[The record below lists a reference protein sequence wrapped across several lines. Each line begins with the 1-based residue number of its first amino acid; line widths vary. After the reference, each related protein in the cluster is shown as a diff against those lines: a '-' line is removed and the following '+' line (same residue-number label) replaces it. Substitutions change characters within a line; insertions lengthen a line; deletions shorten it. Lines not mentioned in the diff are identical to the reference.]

1 MSCARFLGSVSA
13 ALGLVIFGAATLAS
27 AQAPERVA
35 YQGLVLEAT
44 GAPVNGPLTV
54 TVRIFDAPV
63 GGTVLF
69 AENHFPTLVDGVFQI
84 EIGGGTLV
92 SGSFDASL
100 FAAGSRWLEVEA
112 AGEVLAPRQEF
123 VSVTYALQCETAAE
137 LGGFGSALWQRRV
150 ETVCAAGSALRSIA
164 ADGTG
169 TCEIIPNPGG
179 DVTDVLAGAGL
190 SVSGSTGPVV
200 TLSIATGGVT
210 GAMVADESLGFADLA
225 PSSVGSSEV
234 ADNALGAVDLGT
246 DSVTSA
252 EIASSAVGSAEIADG
267 AVGSAD
273 VADESLGAADLG
285 VGSVGTSEVA
295 DNSLTDLDLAAGS
308 VTASEIATGAV
319 GTTDIADGGV
329 LSIDILDNTIL
340 AADIAANAVGTSE
353 VDGSLVAADLSDEAG
368 ANFAFDATATPGTTA
383 GTVASVTIDPP
394 VASGRVIVNASA
406 YVQID
411 AGVFSLLSCSL
422 TTGSG
427 LDAANFSSIN
437 VDGSD
442 VDRTSLGM
450 TRGFVVSSAAATTY
464 NLVCL
469 NSGGTVT
476 MNHINLTAM
485 YFPTVY

>member
-1 MSCARFLGSVSA
+1 M
-13 ALGLVIFGAATLAS
+13 
-27 AQAPERVA
+27 
-35 YQGLVLEAT
+35 
-44 GAPVNGPLTV
+44 
-54 TVRIFDAPV
+54 RIFDAPV
-63 GGTVLF
+63 GGTLLF
-69 AENHFPTLVDGVFQI
+69 AENHFPTLVDGVFQV

-123 VSVTYALQCETAAE
+123 LSVAYALQCENAAE
-137 LGGFGSALWQRRV
+137 LGGLGSAFWQRRV

-169 TCEIIPNPGG
+169 TCEIIPPSPGG

-200 TLSIATGGVT
+200 TLSIASGGVT
-210 GAMVADESLGFADLA
+210 GAMVADESLGSADLG

-234 ADNALGAVDLGT
+234 ADSSLGAVDLGT

-252 EIASSAVGSAEIADG
+252 EIALSAVGSAEIADG

-273 VADESLGAADLG
+273 VADENLGAVDLG

-308 VTASEIATGAV
+308 VTASEITTGAV

-329 LSIDILDNTIL
+329 QSIDILDSTIL

-406 YVQID
+406 YVEID
-411 AGVFSLLSCSL
+411 TGVFSLLSCSL